1 MRNIRNYGNGYTDRI
16 FVCHLSEQ
24 TDWLQEATNKQTD
37 NNSRSSASPSL
48 TLYVFT
54 LSPPSLSERGDPQ
67 QSLLTSAQKEF
78 VLLHLQDN
86 TFQLIIQCRFCFALL
101 LYPRVYLSPSD
112 KEVGRIKDPSQQRM
126 VYLLRISSKSRRR
139 SKQHIIRCSIGH
151 YSRFL
156 PYHLP
161 LGMEILNR

>member
-37 NNSRSSASPSL
+37 KNSRSSASPSL

-78 VLLHLQDN
+78 VLVHLQDN
-86 TFQLIIQCRFCFALL
+86 TFQLIISVGFVLRSSFTLAFIYLHLTKKWEELKIQANNGWFICCESPARAEEEVNSTLFAVQLA
-101 LYPRVYLSPSD
+101 
-112 KEVGRIKDPSQQRM
+112 
-126 VYLLRISSKSRRR
+126 
-139 SKQHIIRCSIGH
+139 IIRGS
-151 YSRFL
+151 FL
-156 PYHLP
+156 TICHWAWKF
-161 LGMEILNR
+161 